1 MFFHWNLH
9 SPSFIRETN
18 PEQLE
23 RNGDQ
28 TIFSYFFVF
37 LDNNIKPTQTFGNN
51 IRPLPI
57 TTATPWLSL
66 HSVLTV
72 KNLPRLHRKNGLYAL
87 LIVSPS
93 LILTNAMTARIRDSQ
108 VISNSLDQT
117 AYSHLSSSTSSF
129 PLSRFLW
136 KIGIWLI
143 KQNQRVRLLICTYL
157 EFMLLDVWRLI
168 YQSTYLAWDN
178 LTQ

>member
-23 RNGDQ
+23 HNGDQ
-28 TIFSYFFVF
+28 TIFSYVFAF

-51 IRPLPI
+51 I
-57 TTATPWLSL
+57 TPFTNHDS
-66 HSVLTV
+66 HAMIEFAQCFNS

-108 VISNSLDQT
+108 VSWNDLND
-117 AYSHLSSSTSSF
+117 
-129 PLSRFLW
+129 
-136 KIGIWLI
+136 
-143 KQNQRVRLLICTYL
+143 
-157 EFMLLDVWRLI
+157 
-168 YQSTYLAWDN
+168 
-178 LTQ
+178 

>member
-117 AYSHLSSSTSSF
+117 AYSHLSYSTSSF
-129 PLSRFLW
+129 PPSRFLW
-136 KIGIWLI
+136 KNGDMANKTKSESKAL
-143 KQNQRVRLLICTYL
+143 NLHVSRVYASRC
-157 EFMLLDVWRLI
+157 
-168 YQSTYLAWDN
+168 
-178 LTQ
+178 LTFELSIDLPCLR

>member
-136 KIGIWLI
+136 KNRDMANKTKSESKAL
-143 KQNQRVRLLICTYL
+143 NLHVSRVYASRC
-157 EFMLLDVWRLI
+157 
-168 YQSTYLAWDN
+168 
-178 LTQ
+178 LTFELSIDLPCLR